1 MSQPLVI
8 TVENNDCELAKIYY
22 HWGAYTVSALD
33 ETQKVVKALE
43 QCKGKSDRDIQLALI
58 RFCENS
64 GGGIDRSNDARECEY
79 IQKHYPD
86 ETFLSD
92 GYNRNRGLIAI
103 SETGMYSLQAH
114 SCGDVYIN
122 IEDENIDFCHS
133 FEYESLEEYNRQR
146 KSWDKEFKELASEE
160 IPEIS
165 HSLYSFKMKDAE
177 KIFLELN
184 GLDGD
189 ITVVR
194 HGKTIIEIS

>member
-8 TVENNDCELAKIYY
+8 TVEKNDRELAKIYY

-33 ETQKVVKALE
+33 ETRKVVKALE
-43 QCKGKSDRDIQLALI
+43 QCKGKSNRDIQLALI

-64 GGGIDRSNDARECEY
+64 GGGIDRSNDARESEY
-79 IQKHYPD
+79 VQLLYPD
-86 ETFLSD
+86 ETFLKD

-103 SETGMYSLQAH
+103 SEHGMSSLQDY

-122 IEDENIDFCHS
+122 IEDELVDFCLS

-146 KSWDKEFKELASEE
+146 KSWDKEFKELTLEE

-165 HSLYSFKMKDAE
+165 HLLYSFEMKDAE
-177 KIFLELN
+177 KIFSELN
-184 GLDGD
+184 SLDGN

-194 HGKTIIEIS
+194 HGNTIIEI